1 MGGKQAEAR
10 KHIYVCIAVLICLVP
25 ACCSFLPGYA
35 SKHATKENR
44 SKTVNLATHLASG
57 RRLFIERSFAGAL
70 HEYEMV
76 VSSAAVS
83 AEREEALLYCGM
95 IYAHPAN
102 PGRDHARSME
112 YFKRLSET
120 NTKSAFAEQATI
132 MLAIMKENRESHR
145 TAERS
150 KALIDESNRTIEK
163 LKALIEASKKVDIEI
178 EDKKREKAQ

>member
-1 MGGKQAEAR
+1 MGGKRTEAG
-10 KHIYVCIAVLICLVP
+10 KQIYLCVAVLICLVT
-25 ACCSFLPGYA
+25 ACCSFLPDYA
-35 SKHATKENR
+35 SKHAAQENR

-57 RRLFIERSFAGAL
+57 RKLFIERNFTAAR
-70 HEYEMV
+70 HEYETV
-76 VSSAAVS
+76 VSSAVAS

-102 PGRDHARSME
+102 PGRDHVKSME
-112 YFKRLSET
+112 YFKRLSEA
-120 NTKSAFAEQATI
+120 NTKSVFAEQATI

-145 TAERS
+145 TAERT

-163 LKALIEASKKVDIEI
+163 LKALIEASKKVDIGI